1 MDIIPILIFVA
12 GSVFGA
18 GLFWVLSQRLTT
30 AQKQDH
36 DNIKAEFG
44 DLSKQALDQNL
55 DSFLKLAE
63 NKFSEL
69 LKSSD
74 NQLNQKKELID
85 QSIVEMKSKLEGLD
99 KSTNELTGHVKSSQK
114 GIGDL
119 ADSTQK
125 LSRILSSSQERG
137 QWGERMVED
146 ILSFIANDEDDKNLE
161 DLNDNNEKNLIKN
174 IVNLNEKSVEDLMIP
189 RSEIIALDH
198 DKSYNEILEVIKD
211 EGHSRFPVYKKNM
224 DNVIGFF
231 HIKDFIKSSQDTFQM
246 NEIIRDVLYVAPKSP
261 ILDLLKT
268 MRSSRIHI
276 GLVVDG
282 VGGVDGLVTI
292 EDLVEEIVG
301 EIEDEHDAE
310 DEEELVFKKSDNSI
324 TVDASYRV
332 EDLEEYFAINIPR
345 NEDDETSSVG
355 GLVYEKINRIPK
367 NNEIIDFN
375 DELRI
380 KIIKSNNRKIEIVE
394 VNKNN

>member
-1 MDIIPILIFVA
+1 MNSNIDKTSTWKNWIIKKL
-12 GSVFGA
+12 
-18 GLFWVLSQRLTT
+18 LS
-30 AQKQDH
+30 
-36 DNIKAEFG
+36 N
-44 DLSKQALDQNL
+44 N
-55 DSFLKLAE
+55 
-63 NKFSEL
+63 
-69 LKSSD
+69 
-74 NQLNQKKELID
+74 
-85 QSIVEMKSKLEGLD
+85 
-99 KSTNELTGHVKSSQK
+99 STK
-114 GIGDL
+114 
-119 ADSTQK
+119 
-125 LSRILSSSQERG
+125 
-137 QWGERMVED
+137 ED
-146 ILSFIANDEDDKNLE
+146 ILNFIANEDSKNELK
-161 DLNDNNEKNLIKN
+161 DFDDNNEKNLIKN
-174 IVNLNEKSVEDLMIP
+174 ILKLNENSVEDLMVP
-189 RSEIIALDH
+189 RSEIVAVNYEQ
-198 DKSYNEILEVIKD
+198 SYFEILDVIKK
-211 EGHSRFPVYKKNM
+211 EAHSRMPVYKKNI

-246 NEIIRDVLYVAPKSP
+246 NEIVRDVLYVAPKSP

-310 DEEELVFKKSDNSI
+310 DEEELVYKKSDNSI

-332 EDLEEYFAINIPR
+332 EDLEDFFAINIPR
-345 NEDDETSSVG
+345 NADDETSSVG

-380 KIIKSNNRKIEIVE
+380 KIVKSNNRKIEIVE